1 MATER
6 SAAQEL
12 GDSVIPLIRPCMTWQ
27 EINVSVDVLAQ
38 EIANEHSG
46 AKVYGI
52 PRGGQIV
59 AGLLQAH
66 GYQVVDSWQNA
77 TVIVDDI
84 IDSGKTKTMWQTE
97 TGLPVFALIYKIPGM
112 GWVRFPWEHAEE
124 HEPGTSIQRL
134 LEQLDLDV
142 TSEGLR
148 DTPARLAR
156 LLVEMTS
163 GRFDDLDEILGRT
176 FDGNNDEIVVVR
188 GIPFWSLCEHHLMP
202 FHGHATVGY
211 LPARRV
217 LGLSKIP
224 RLVKSISRRPQ
235 LQERMT
241 AQIAEALMANEG
253 LNPLGVGV
261 TLVAKHACMAMRGIE
276 SEGEM
281 VTSSVLGMF
290 RQNPN
295 VKAEWLRLL

>member
-1 MATER
+1 M
-6 SAAQEL
+6 
-12 GDSVIPLIRPCMTWQ
+12 VRPCLTWQ
-27 EINVSVDVLAQ
+27 EINGFLDLLAQ
-38 EIANEHSG
+38 TIDSEMGSER
-46 AKVYGI
+46 AKVFGI

-66 GYQVVDSWQNA
+66 GCNVVDSWQEA
-77 TVIVDDI
+77 HIIVDDI
-84 IDSGKTKTMWQTE
+84 IDSGNTKATWERETE
-97 TGLPVFALIYKIPGM
+97 LPVFSLITKPPGST
-112 GWVRFPWEHAEE
+112 WIRFPWEAVDDDDAA
-124 HEPGTSIQRL
+124 TCVLRL
-134 LEQLDLDV
+134 LEHLELDV
-142 TSEGLR
+142 TSDGLQ
-148 DTPARLAR
+148 DTPERLAR
-156 LLVEMTS
+156 LLTEMTS

-176 FDGNNDEIVVVR
+176 FDGDNDEIVVVR

-211 LPARRV
+211 LPTSRV

-224 RLVKSISRRPQ
+224 RLVKSIARRPQ

-241 AQIAEALMANEG
+241 AQIAKALMANKG

-261 TLVAKHACMAMRGIE
+261 TLVATHACMAMRGIE

-281 VTSSVLGMF
+281 VTSSVLGLF
-290 RQNPN
+290 RKDPN